1 MPDASE
7 LSVAGLTAPPPLTTC
22 QVIRVPATGFPASVT
37 MTRSG
42 AGSTAPVRPAWLS
55 PLGSALETTGPEAGP
70 VEVPPQAERMA
81 RRETAVTKRTGGV
94 TKRHDEEHP
103 IEPPDP

>member
-1 MPDASE
+1 
-7 LSVAGLTAPPPLTTC
+7 
-22 QVIRVPATGFPASVT
+22 
-37 MTRSG
+37 
-42 AGSTAPVRPAWLS
+42 
-55 PLGSALETTGPEAGP
+55 LETTGPEAGP